1 MSTRGERVMTFDD
14 RSAVGVNARGRE
26 RRGLGAATEE
36 VFRLPEDA
44 RRDEKQVAEPCRF
57 DQIPLTKLIAYLIDK
72 HHVYARRQVAG
83 ISALLAELS
92 EAHEKIR
99 PELTRVRGLFKVLR
113 QELLF
118 HMEKEEVSLFPHIIR
133 TEMAAGGD
141 EPQANPYFGS
151 MRDPVRMLMHEHDQL
166 CAMLDEIRAATNDY
180 TPPLDAGASYR
191 TLCRAL
197 RDLEFDFL
205 QLIHL
210 QDNILFPRALRL
222 ESGERS

>member
-1 MSTRGERVMTFDD
+1 MTFDG
-14 RSAVGVNARGRE
+14 RSAERTFARGRAPLE
-26 RRGLGAATEE
+26 LGTATEE
-36 VFRLPEDA
+36 VLRLLEYA
-44 RRDEKQVAEPCRF
+44 RRDEQQVAEPCRL

-72 HHVYARRQVAG
+72 HHVYARRQVAAV
-83 ISALLAELS
+83 SALLSELS
-92 EAHEKIR
+92 EAREKNHR
-99 PELTRVRGLFKVLR
+99 ELPRVRGLFKVLR

-141 EPQANPYFGS
+141 EPQANPYSGS
-151 MRDPVRMLMHEHDQL
+151 MRDTVRMLMHEHDGL

-180 TPPLDAGASYR
+180 TPPLDARASYR
-191 TLCRAL
+191 ALCQAL

-222 ESGERS
+222 ERGERS